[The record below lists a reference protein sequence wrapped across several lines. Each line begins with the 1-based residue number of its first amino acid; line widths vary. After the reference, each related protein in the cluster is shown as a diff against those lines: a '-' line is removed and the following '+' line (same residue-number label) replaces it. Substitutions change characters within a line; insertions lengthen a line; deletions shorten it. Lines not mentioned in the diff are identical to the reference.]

1 MSSHDTNLKR
11 AGPARLAHPAA
22 ACYTLN
28 MIDFRVPLWLLVA
41 AALIVGLPLLI
52 RLRRD
57 LKLTLAFRALVE
69 SDRPAF
75 LIYNER

>member
-1 MSSHDTNLKR
+1 
-11 AGPARLAHPAA
+11 
-22 ACYTLN
+22 

-69 SDRPAF
+69 LDRPPF